1 MKTVETK
8 NRDAGGMG
16 ITADMCD
23 KFFEEILGK
32 FGMILT
38 QVFS

>member
-1 MKTVETK
+1 MKAIETK
-8 NRDAGGMG
+8 NRDAGGMS
-16 ITADMCD
+16 IAADMCD
-23 KFFEEILGK
+23 EFFEEILGK